1 MPSATRR
8 RLLPLLAAIALVP
21 ALGACS
27 GVALTTQ
34 RTEGY
39 VLKPDMLAQI
49 RPGQSQDL
57 VTIVLGS
64 PQTTNSFGDETAF
77 YYVETKKDT
86 TAFGVDFIKERTVLV
101 VYFGKNKKV
110 VDKAV
115 YTAQD
120 GKVITIESR
129 KTPSFGEDRNF
140 IDSILSSLK

>member
-8 RLLPLLAAIALVP
+8 RLLPLLAALALVP

-77 YYVETKKDT
+77 YYVETKKDS
-86 TAFGVDFIKERTVLV
+86 TAFGMEFIKERTVLV
-101 VYFGKNKKV
+101 VYFGKDKKV

-120 GKVITIESR
+120 GKVIAIESR

-140 IDSILSSLK
+140 IDSILSTLK

>member
-1 MPSATRR
+1 MPSAKRR
-8 RLLPLLAAIALVP
+8 RLLPLLAALALVP
-21 ALGACS
+21 ALAACS

-115 YTAQD
+115 YSAQD
-120 GKVITIESR
+120 GKVIAIESR
-129 KTPSFGEDRNF
+129 KTPSFGEDKNF
-140 IDSILSSLK
+140 IDSILSTLK